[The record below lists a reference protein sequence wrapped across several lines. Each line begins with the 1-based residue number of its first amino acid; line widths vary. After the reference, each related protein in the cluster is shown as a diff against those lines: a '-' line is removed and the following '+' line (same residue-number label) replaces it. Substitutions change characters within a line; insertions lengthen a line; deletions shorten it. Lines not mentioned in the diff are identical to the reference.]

1 MQASPARDAQH
12 GEISRA
18 VEDSRPKREPRQGT
32 TTGGCGQA
40 GSHAG
45 DVGLLRIFGMVIVR
59 DLRLAL
65 RHWDQVMQP
74 LIFFVIITTLFPLA
88 ISPALDE
95 LRRIAP
101 GILWVAAMLS
111 SLLALESLFRPDVED
126 GTMEQWVLSG
136 QPLSVLLLAK
146 TTSHWLVSGLPLVF
160 MAPIVGTALGMPQ
173 SVWPVLAATLAL
185 GTGSL
190 SMLGAVGAALTVSV
204 RRGSVL
210 LALLVL
216 PLEMPVLI
224 FGARAVDLA
233 MHGEAVAGPLN
244 LLAALLLF
252 FISLGPF
259 AMAAAMR
266 ISVES

>member
-1 MQASPARDAQH
+1 MQP
-12 GEISRA
+12 
-18 VEDSRPKREPRQGT
+18 
-32 TTGGCGQA
+32 
-40 GSHAG
+40 
-45 DVGLLRIFGMVIVR
+45 GLLQLLALVMGR

-65 RHWDQVMQP
+65 RHWDQVIQP

-95 LRRIAP
+95 LRGIAP
-101 GILWVAAMLS
+101 GVVWVAAMLS
-111 SLLALESLFRPDVED
+111 ALLALETLFRPDLED
-126 GTMEQWVLSG
+126 GTMEQWTLSG
-136 QPLSVLLLAK
+136 QPLSVMLLAK
-146 TTSHWLVSGLPLVF
+146 TLTHWLLAGLPIVV
-160 MAPIVGTALGMPQ
+160 MAPLVGTALGMPG
-173 SVWPVLAATLAL
+173 STWPVLAGSLAL
-185 GTGSL
+185 GTASL
-190 SMLGAVGAALTVSV
+190 SVLGAIGAALTVGV

-233 MHGEAVAGPLN
+233 MHGEAVAAPLN
-244 LLAALLLF
+244 LLGALLLL

-266 ISVES
+266 ISVET

>member
-1 MQASPARDAQH
+1 MSAP
-12 GEISRA
+12 GL
-18 VEDSRPKREPRQGT
+18 
-32 TTGGCGQA
+32 
-40 GSHAG
+40 
-45 DVGLLRIFGMVIVR
+45 VGVAKLVVAR

-65 RHWDQVMQP
+65 RHWDQVVQP
-74 LIFFVIITTLFPLA
+74 LIFFVIVTTLFPLS

-95 LRRIAP
+95 LRKIAP
-101 GILWVAAMLS
+101 GIVWVAAMLA

-126 GTMEQWVLSG
+126 GSMEQWTLSG
-136 QPLSVLLLAK
+136 QPLSILLLAK
-146 TTSHWLVSGLPLVF
+146 TVTHWLLSGLPLVLISPLV
-160 MAPIVGTALGMPQ
+160 ATAMGLPSTIWG
-173 SVWPVLAATLAL
+173 VLAISLAL
-185 GTGSL
+185 GTGCL
-190 SMLGAVGAALTVSV
+190 SVLGAIGAALTVAV

-233 MHGEAVAGPLN
+233 MQGESVVGPLN
-244 LLAALLLF
+244 LLAAMLLLF
-252 FISLGPF
+252 LSLGPL

>member
-1 MQASPARDAQH
+1 
-12 GEISRA
+12 
-18 VEDSRPKREPRQGT
+18 
-32 TTGGCGQA
+32 
-40 GSHAG
+40 
-45 DVGLLRIFGMVIVR
+45 
-59 DLRLAL
+59 
-65 RHWDQVMQP
+65 
-74 LIFFVIITTLFPLA
+74 
-88 ISPALDE
+88 
-95 LRRIAP
+95 
-101 GILWVAAMLS
+101 
-111 SLLALESLFRPDVED
+111 
-126 GTMEQWVLSG
+126 
-136 QPLSVLLLAK
+136 
-146 TTSHWLVSGLPLVF
+146 

-190 SMLGAVGAALTVSV
+190 SVLGAIGAALTVSV

-233 MHGEAVAGPLN
+233 MHGEPVAGPLN
-244 LLAALLLF
+244 LLVALLLF
-252 FISLGPF
+252 FVSLGPF

>member
-1 MQASPARDAQH
+1 MQPS
-12 GEISRA
+12 GLGA
-18 VEDSRPKREPRQGT
+18 VVR
-32 TTGGCGQA
+32 
-40 GSHAG
+40 
-45 DVGLLRIFGMVIVR
+45 LVIAR
-59 DLRLAL
+59 DLRLAV
-65 RHWDQVMQP
+65 RHWDHVIQP
-74 LIFFVIITTLFPLA
+74 LIFFAIITTLFPLA

-101 GILWVAAMLS
+101 GVVWVAAMLA

-136 QPLSVLLLAK
+136 QPLSLLLLAK
-146 TTSHWLVSGLPLVF
+146 VVTHWLLTGLPLVL
-160 MAPIVGTALGMPQ
+160 MSPLVGTALGMPQ
-173 SVWPVLAATLAL
+173 SVWPTLMATLAL

-190 SMLGAVGAALTVSV
+190 SMLGGVGAALTVSV

-233 MHGEAVAGPLN
+233 MHGESVAGPLN

-252 FISLGPF
+252 FVSLGPF

-266 ISVES
+266 VSVES

>member
-1 MQASPARDAQH
+1 MQS
-12 GEISRA
+12 S
-18 VEDSRPKREPRQGT
+18 
-32 TTGGCGQA
+32 
-40 GSHAG
+40 
-45 DVGLLRIFGMVIVR
+45 GLAALVRLVIAR
-59 DLRLAL
+59 DLRLAV
-65 RHWDQVMQP
+65 RHWDQVVQP
-74 LIFFVIITTLFPLA
+74 LIFFAIITTLFPLA

-101 GILWVAAMLS
+101 GIVWVAAMLA

-136 QPLSVLLLAK
+136 QPLSLLLLAK
-146 TTSHWLVSGLPLVF
+146 VATHWLLTGLPLVL
-160 MAPIVGTALGMPQ
+160 MSPLVGTALGMPQ
-173 SVWPVLAATLAL
+173 SVWPVLMATLAL

-190 SMLGAVGAALTVSV
+190 SMLGGVGAALTVSV

-233 MHGEAVAGPLN
+233 LHGEAVAGPLN
-244 LLAALLLF
+244 LLAAVLLLF
-252 FISLGPF
+252 VSLGPF

-266 ISVES
+266 VSVES

>member
-1 MQASPARDAQH
+1 MQATGAA
-12 GEISRA
+12 RA
-18 VEDSRPKREPRQGT
+18 V
-32 TTGGCGQA
+32 
-40 GSHAG
+40 
-45 DVGLLRIFGMVIVR
+45 GLVVAR
-59 DLRLAL
+59 DLRLAF
-65 RHWDQVMQP
+65 RHWDQVIQP
-74 LIFFVIITTLFPLA
+74 LIFFVIVTTLFPLA
-88 ISPALDE
+88 ISPALEE

-101 GILWVAAMLS
+101 GVLWVAAMLA

-126 GTMEQWVLSG
+126 GAMEQWVLSG
-136 QPLSVLLLAK
+136 QPLSLLLLAK
-146 TTSHWLVSGLPLVF
+146 TVTHWLLTGLPLVL

-173 SVWPVLAATLAL
+173 SVWPVLAGTLAL

-190 SMLGAVGAALTVSV
+190 SVLGAIGAALTVSV

-233 MHGEAVAGPLN
+233 MQGMAVAAPLN
-244 LLAALLLF
+244 LLAALLLLF
-252 FISLGPF
+252 LSLGPF

-266 ISVES
+266 VSVES